1 MPDPNNKKID
11 RRFTENFNEE
21 TCCYLDPEVFLD
33 EDCDNDNWELEWAK
47 IMLELAE
54 EGYEDIFDDKNF

>member
-33 EDCDNDNWELEWAK
+33 EDCDNDN
-47 IMLELAE
+47 
-54 EGYEDIFDDKNF
+54 